1 MELLSLVC
9 LTKACFLIFTDLQAH
24 KIGLFRISF
33 PRKSTFVGLTIIKF
47 TKNTNRRIY
56 LKIKSFNS
64 YIIIS
69 IFSFA
74 ISSFSFL
81 LIPLSS
87 FHGTKLQLIFAYAVG
102 TLFWSGL
109 ILGLI
114 FIVLLSNQRKK
125 DGFKKYKLLGI
136 FNFFKNAKAKVFD
149 VLMIFNVIMLIIS
162 SRLLGMH
169 HNLSVIFLSL
179 TCFSFYMHSI
189 FNGNNYAY
197 VNKKGV
203 KE

>member
-1 MELLSLVC
+1 MMDIILN
-9 LTKACFLIFTDLQAH
+9 
-24 KIGLFRISF
+24 
-33 PRKSTFVGLTIIKF
+33 KSIAF
-47 TKNTNRRIY
+47 
-56 LKIKSFNS
+56 
-64 YIIIS
+64 S

-102 TLFWSGL
+102 ILFWSGL
-109 ILGLI
+109 ITGLI
-114 FIVLLSNQRKK
+114 FTVLLGNKRKK
-125 DGFKKYKLLGI
+125 AGFKGYTLPGI
-136 FNFFKNAKAKVFD
+136 FNFFKNVKAKVFD
-149 VLMIFNVIMLIIS
+149 VLMVFNVIMLLIS
-162 SRLLGMH
+162 SNLLGMY
-169 HNLSVIFLSL
+169 HNLSVLFLSL